1 MIQLGIDEVGR
12 GAWAGP
18 IVFVAVG
25 FLQPVNA
32 TDFSKIFI
40 RDSKLLSARQ
50 REKADA
56 VLRKYALIYL
66 QYLSSERIDSIGL
79 SKGLAECIELLVN
92 KTIKGLPI
100 GAEYKFWI
108 DGKRACTLPIEHE
121 FIIKGDVIMP
131 IISAA
136 SIIAKVERDA
146 HMVSLAQVYPQYGFE
161 VHKGYGTAKHIA
173 AIKKNGI
180 CNAHRLSY
188 RPIGECLNYPQH
200 LV

>member
-1 MIQLGIDEVGR
+1 MIQIGIDEVGR

-18 IVFVAVG
+18 IVFAAVG
-25 FLQPVNA
+25 FLHPVNPA
-32 TDFSKIFI
+32 DFSKIFI
-40 RDSKLLSARQ
+40 RDSKQLSSKQ
-50 REKADA
+50 REKADEI
-56 VLRKYALIYL
+56 LRKNALIHL
-66 QYLSSERIDSIGL
+66 QYLSSEKIDSIGL
-79 SKGLAECIELLVN
+79 SRGLAECIDLLVK
-92 KTIKGLPI
+92 KTVKSLPI
-100 GAEYKFWI
+100 GLEYKFWI
-108 DGKRACTLPIEHE
+108 DGRRACKLSGEYE

-180 CNAHRLSY
+180 CNAHRRSY
-188 RPIGECLNYPQH
+188 KPIRQFC
-200 LV
+200 